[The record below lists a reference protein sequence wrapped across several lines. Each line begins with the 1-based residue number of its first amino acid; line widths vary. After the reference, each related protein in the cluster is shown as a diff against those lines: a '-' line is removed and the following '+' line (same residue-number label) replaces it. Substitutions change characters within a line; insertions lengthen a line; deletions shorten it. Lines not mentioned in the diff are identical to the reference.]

1 MSPGGWSVRDIWSSK
16 SYALFTFSPLDDVKV
31 VAVVA
36 LPDDVVAGGHLALEH
51 RVEDFAQLE

>member
-1 MSPGGWSVRDIWSSK
+1 MPRK
-16 SYALFTFSPLDDVKV
+16 FERRRCTFSPLDDVKV